1 MNLLLLLLL
10 QDYFKNMYTA
20 KTTQNKEKKKITGS
34 MGWREQTIESVDFE
48 IRLAPCEFKESR
60 KKSRG
65 GSERGSGSSQTS
77 GEDTA

>member
-1 MNLLLLLLL
+1 
-10 QDYFKNMYTA
+10 
-20 KTTQNKEKKKITGS
+20 

-60 KKSRG
+60 KKSRR